1 MKKVTSS
8 VLAGTLTAAL
18 AATFAQPA
26 GAAMRADAPS
36 QADQA
41 GSSAAHRKD
50 NRPGPLTERQEK
62 LRAAAVE
69 ALLEGRATK
78 KAAPGGGSSVK
89 LASGKS
95 VEFFDNKKQANILS
109 ILSEFGDTV
118 VGKYGGTAGPVH
130 DQIPKPGDTDNSTT
144 WYDAPNSDP
153 EASDYEKPYY
163 DDLFNGAGESFK
175 SFYQQISGGQY
186 TATGTVEDWVTVP
199 YNGAYYGANPREDE
213 GGAWDFINDTGDS
226 WYAKKLAEVKKD
238 NLGFSDA
245 EAATAVDAYLSKFDQ
260 WDRYDHDGDGD
271 FNEPDGYIDHFQ
283 AIHAGEGEEA
293 GASADAIWSHR
304 WYVNGTDFGVTG
316 PTVNGTP
323 VLYGGAQIGAS
334 KYYIGDYTVEPENG
348 GLGVFAHEYGHDLG
362 LPDFYDTAGGD
373 NGTAFWTLMSSGSWL
388 GHGNTANEGIGTTP
402 GGMGPDERLFLGW
415 LDHKV
420 VNPGKSAKF
429 TLSPAGL
436 KAAASGTTQAVV
448 VNLPDKTTPHPYT
461 TPPEGTHAW
470 WSGRDD
476 NLNNTLTRGVP
487 GASSVKVTAAGWY
500 DIEAGY
506 DYLYGEYSLD
516 NGATWQKAAAPIDG
530 TSRGWENLS
539 WSYRPGGKASL
550 FRFRYQTD
558 GGVNE
563 AGAFLDTISVTAD
576 RAVVVSDDAEHGD
589 NGWTPKGWTISTGTD
604 VQKTARYYLIENRGY
619 AGYDQTLAEGPYNF
633 DKSYS
638 APNHVEFFPYQD
650 GMLVWYADK
659 EWADNNTSEH
669 PGHGQALPVDARPA
683 PFYYKGTSSKPGN
696 RRQPFDATFGL
707 QKTDDVCL
715 HREVLVGSGAKATW
729 QPQEACAPSN
739 AGIAEF
745 YDSGEN
751 AYWSEKNPWSSTKTA
766 GSGMRATVLSEAGGN
781 ITVQVTNPAAP
792 AQ

>member
-36 QADQA
+36 QADGQA
-41 GSSAAHRKD
+41 TAAKHRPD
-50 NRPGPLTERQEK
+50 NRPGPLTERQDK

-69 ALLEGRATK
+69 ALAEGRATK
-78 KAAPGGGSSVK
+78 KAAAGGGSTVK
-89 LASGKS
+89 LASGKT
-95 VEFFDNKKQANILS
+95 VEFFDNKKQANVLS

-130 DQIPKPGDTDNSTT
+130 NDIPKPDRSMDNSTA
-144 WYDAPNSDP
+144 WEPDFNQAY
-153 EASDYEKPYY
+153 YEN
-163 DDLFNGAGESFK
+163 LFNGPGESFK
-175 SFYQQISGGQY
+175 SFYQQISGGRY

-213 GGAWDFINDTGDS
+213 GGAWDFIEDTGTA
-226 WYAKKLAEVKKD
+226 WYNKQIAAGKTAAEVD
-238 NLGFSDA
+238 
-245 EAATAVDAYLSKFDQ
+245 TYLSQFDK
-260 WDRYDHDGDGD
+260 WDRYDYDGDGN

-316 PTVNGTP
+316 PTVGDHQ
-323 VLYGGAQIGAS
+323 VLYGGAQIGQS
-334 KYYIGDYTVEPENG
+334 RYFIGDYTVEPENG

-388 GHGNTANEGIGTTP
+388 SHGGSNGIGLVP
-402 GGMGPDERLFLGW
+402 GGMGPDERMFLGW
-415 LDHKV
+415 LDYQT
-420 VNPGKSAKF
+420 VNPGRSGKF

-436 KAAASGTTQAVV
+436 KTPASGTTQAVL
-448 VNLPDKTTPHPYT
+448 VNLPDKSTDYPYT
-461 TPPEGTHAW
+461 TPPAGTHAW
-470 WSGRDD
+470 WSGRAD
-476 NLNNTLTRGVP
+476 NLNNTLTRPVP
-487 GASSVKVTAAGWY
+487 AAGTVKVAAAGWY

-516 NGATWQKAAAPIDG
+516 NGQTWQKAGAPIDG

-539 WSYRPGGKASL
+539 WSYRPNGKASL

-563 AGAFLDTISVTAD
+563 PGAFLDTITVTAD
-576 RAVVVSDDAEHGD
+576 RAVVVNDGAESGD

-604 VQKTARYYLIENRGY
+604 TQVTPQYYLLENRGY
-619 AGYDQTLAEGPYNF
+619 AGYDATLETGPYNF
-633 DKSYS
+633 SE
-638 APNHVEFFPYQD
+638 AVTRPNWVEFFKYQD
-650 GMLVWYADK
+650 GMLVWFADK
-659 EWADNNTSEH
+659 SWADNNTSEH
-669 PGHGQALPVDARPA
+669 PGHGQALPVDARPT
-683 PFYYKGTSSKPGN
+683 PFYYEGTTAKPGN

-707 QKTDDVCL
+707 QNTDPVCL
-715 HREVLVGSGAKATW
+715 HRQVPLNGPAGSYTT
-729 QPQEACAPSN
+729 QQACVPSN
-739 AGIAEF
+739 DGIAEF

-751 AYWSEKNPWSSTKTA
+751 AYWSDKNPLSSTKTA
-766 GSGMRATVLSEAGGN
+766 GSKVRATVLSESGGN
-781 ITVQVTNPAAP
+781 LTIQVVNPSK
-792 AQ
+792 